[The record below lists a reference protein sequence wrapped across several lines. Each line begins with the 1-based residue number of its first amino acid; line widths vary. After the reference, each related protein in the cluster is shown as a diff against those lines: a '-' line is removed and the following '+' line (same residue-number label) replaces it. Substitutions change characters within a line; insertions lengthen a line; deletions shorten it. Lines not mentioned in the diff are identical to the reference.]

1 MWYLKQDGSFAKT
14 TNAELIKL
22 ENLFQELKLWKGE
35 NPMNVELGIDYLGV
49 FENRVSLKSSVQSIC
64 DKYSDSFKNI
74 EVGDLNIGS
83 EVATIPITLTLQDDS
98 TIVREL
104 KVLI

>member
-35 NPMNVELGIDYLGV
+35 NPMNAELGIDYLGI

-64 DKYSDSFKNI
+64 DKYSDSFKSI
-74 EVGDLNIGS
+74 DIGELDIGT
-83 EVATIPITLTLQDDS
+83 EVATMPITVTLQDDS
-98 TIVREL
+98 TITRDL
-104 KVLI
+104 KVLL

>member
-1 MWYLKQDGSFAKT
+1 MWYLKQDGTFAKT
-14 TNAELIKL
+14 TNAELIKI
-22 ENLFQELKLWKGE
+22 ESLFQELKLWKGE
-35 NPMNVELGIDYLGV
+35 NPVNAELGIDYLGV

-83 EVATIPITLTLQDDS
+83 EVATMPITLTLQDDS
-98 TIVREL
+98 TITRDL
-104 KVLI
+104 KVLL